1 MRRRENA
8 PPHLAWKDLVL
19 TIPSLELRDGS
30 RIPQL
35 GFGVWQITGGR
46 TVPTVAAA
54 LEAGYR
60 HANTAAAYGNERGV
74 GEAIRASGIPREDL
88 FVTTKL
94 DTSDMGRARAALEGS
109 LEELGLEQV
118 DLYLIHWPVPRH
130 RLRFEAWEA
139 MQRAQADGLVRSI
152 GVSNFTEKYLRELVD
167 LGGAVPVVNQVE
179 DHPGYQPRGL
189 QEFAAEHGILTE
201 AYSPLG
207 MGSGPKDPVVARIA
221 EKHGRTP
228 AQEILR
234 WHLQQ
239 GRIAIPKTA
248 TRSRIVE
255 NLAVTGFEL
264 TADDMAAIDSLDTGR
279 YLGWDPEHV

>member
-1 MRRRENA
+1 M
-8 PPHLAWKDLVL
+8 
-19 TIPSLELRDGS
+19 TIPTLEFHDGNC
-30 RIPQL
+30 IPQL

-60 HANTAAAYGNERGV
+60 HIDTAPAYGNERGV
-74 GEAIRASGIPREDL
+74 GKAIRDSGIARHDL
-88 FVTTKL
+88 FVVTKL
-94 DTSDMGRARAALEGS
+94 DTSDMGRARAALEHS
-109 LEELGLEQV
+109 LEELGLEHV

-130 RLRFEAWEA
+130 RLRFAAWEA
-139 MQRAQADGLVRSI
+139 MQQAQSDGLVRSI
-152 GVSNFTEKYLRELVD
+152 GVSNFTETYLQELVD

-179 DHPGYQPRGL
+179 CHPGYQQRAL
-189 QEFAAEHGILTE
+189 QHYAAELGIATE

-207 MGSGPKDPVVARIA
+207 MGSGPKHATVARIA
-221 EKHGRTP
+221 EQHSRTP
-228 AQEILR
+228 AQVILR

-248 TRSRIVE
+248 TPFRIVE
-255 NLAVTGFEL
+255 NLALTGFAL
-264 TADDMAAIDSLDTGR
+264 SAADMAAIDSLNTGR